1 MKCYCKLS
9 MHFNKGNDYKSLLG
23 IYFPF
28 SRFSLSGQESQL
40 ACKMQL
46 GVERRSE
53 GTVRPEGATKA
64 GRLLNE
70 RCFLFSVFFFF
81 FCSSHLHTNA
91 GEFSAERKQE
101 SWVRLLMF
109 ILAQGGERK
118 AFFEQVMLEFRWK
131 WGTSFLEA
139 FLLHMMLRIENIA

>member
-9 MHFNKGNDYKSLLG
+9 MHFNKGKDYKSFLG

-81 FCSSHLHTNA
+81 FATHIYTQMRVSSLLKGNKSP
-91 GEFSAERKQE
+91 EF
-101 SWVRLLMF
+101 
-109 ILAQGGERK
+109 
-118 AFFEQVMLEFRWK
+118 AF
-131 WGTSFLEA
+131 
-139 FLLHMMLRIENIA
+139 

>member
-1 MKCYCKLS
+1 
-9 MHFNKGNDYKSLLG
+9 MHFNKRKDYKSLLG

-81 FCSSHLHTNA
+81 FATHIYTQMRVSSLLKGNKSP
-91 GEFSAERKQE
+91 EF
-101 SWVRLLMF
+101 
-109 ILAQGGERK
+109 
-118 AFFEQVMLEFRWK
+118 AF
-131 WGTSFLEA
+131 
-139 FLLHMMLRIENIA
+139 